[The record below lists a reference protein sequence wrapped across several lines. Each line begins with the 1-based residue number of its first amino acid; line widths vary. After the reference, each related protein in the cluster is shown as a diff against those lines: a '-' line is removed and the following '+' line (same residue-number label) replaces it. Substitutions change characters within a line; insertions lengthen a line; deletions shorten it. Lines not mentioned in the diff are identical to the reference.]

1 MSRSH
6 REFNSARS
14 SFGGTGL
21 GMPIAK
27 SLVETMGGNI
37 EFESE
42 KMSELLSD

>member
-1 MSRSH
+1 MQEVRS
-6 REFNSARS
+6 
-14 SFGGTGL
+14 GGTGL

-42 KMSELLSD
+42 KMSELHTD